1 MLNRFE
7 GIWLPIVT
15 PMRRGEVDIDAL
27 QALTDHYVNAGI
39 DGLVALSTTG
49 EAALLDDVER
59 AAVLQAITDVA
70 AQRVPVLAG
79 VGGSDTRAFVREI
92 HRLEHW
98 DVTGFLVSAPAYVCP
113 DQRGVAW
120 HFEQI
125 ARATARPIV
134 LYDVPHRTGV
144 AIEAQTASDLADI
157 DNIVAIKACV
167 RERFDALGGS
177 RLAMLCGSD
186 DAFLDC
192 LNAGGTGGILAG
204 AHVCGDLLRDVL
216 ALMKQSQHEAAAE
229 LFKRFVPV
237 LRLLFSAPNP
247 SAIKA
252 MLALEGRLSHET
264 RMPIASA
271 SPVLLTRLEIARAAL
286 DDLRAELALN
296 A

>member
-1 MLNRFE
+1 MFE

-15 PMRRGEVDIDAL
+15 PMRHGEVDIDAL
-27 QALTDHYVNAGI
+27 QALTEHYVNEGV

-49 EAALLDDVER
+49 EAALLDEVER
-59 AAVLQAITDVA
+59 AAVLQAVTDVA

-79 VGGSDTRAFVREI
+79 IGGSDTRAFVREMN
-92 HRLEHW
+92 RLEHW
-98 DVTGFLVSAPAYVCP
+98 NVAGFLVSAPAYVCP

-144 AIEAQTASDLADI
+144 AIEAQTVCELADI
-157 DNIVAIKACV
+157 GNIVAIKACV
-167 RERFDALGGS
+167 RERFDALGG
-177 RLAMLCGSD
+177 LPIAMLCGSD
-186 DAFLDC
+186 EAFLDC

-216 ALMKQSQHEAAAE
+216 ALAKAARHEAAAD

-237 LRLLFSAPNP
+237 LRLLFAAPNP

-271 SPVLLTRLEIARAAL
+271 SPALITRLEIARAAL
-286 DDLRAELALN
+286 DDLRAELAQN